1 MATGQRRD
9 PYRNFMF
16 LVEIDGVTQA
26 GFQEA
31 TIPESTQDVVEYREG
46 SEAPT
51 PRKLSGLVK
60 YGNVVLRRGV
70 TDSLDLYNWRKAIED
85 GQIGQSR
92 KNMSIVVLND
102 EGQPAARWEFT
113 QAWPIRYD
121 APELQATAS
130 DVAVETFEIAHE
142 GMRRTQ

>member
-16 LVEIDGVTQA
+16 LVEIDGVARA

-31 TIPESTQDVVEYREG
+31 KIPESTQDVVEYREG
-46 SEAPT
+46 NEAPT

-60 YGNVVLRRGV
+60 YDNVVLRRGV
-70 TDSLDLYNWRKAIED
+70 TDSLDLYNWRKAVED
-85 GQIGQSR
+85 GQIRTSR

-102 EGQPAARWEFT
+102 EGQPAARWEFS

-121 APELQATAS
+121 APELRATAS